1 MSSRLYQ
8 KGLPAATMLRKE
20 PRFKRALLALRVN
33 FQSELLDWDK
43 ENANKPLKAYFEARC
58 LLHNIEVD
66 LNLAWAKFEALD
78 KNVDEFFKSCSCLVS
93 AIGRLENIKNAEDQ
107 DLASEHTETI
117 KKDEQEWQHSLDE
130 RK

>member
-8 KGLPAATMLRKE
+8 KGLPAATMLRKK

-43 ENANKPLKAYFEARC
+43 ENANKPLKAYFEPRC

-66 LNLAWAKFEALD
+66 LNLAWAKFEDLD
-78 KNVDEFFKSCSCLVS
+78 KNVDKFFKSCSCLVS
-93 AIGRLENIKNAEDQ
+93 AIGRVENNMNAEDQ
-107 DLASEHTETI
+107 DLASERTEQI
-117 KKDEQEWQHSLDE
+117 KKDEQEWQHSVDE

>member
-1 MSSRLYQ
+1 M
-8 KGLPAATMLRKE
+8 GLPAATMLRKK
-20 PRFKRALLALRVN
+20 PRFKKALLALRVN

-43 ENANKPLKAYFEARC
+43 ENAYKPLKAYFEARC

-93 AIGRLENIKNAEDQ
+93 AIGRLENIKKAEDE
-107 DLASEHTETI
+107 DLASEQTKTI